1 MSNIIFTYETAC
13 VKLGLSCENDVSMKE
28 LKRAYHKKALQYH
41 PDKNADNYAEDEFK
55 SIYEAYEYVMK
66 ENGYM
71 DDDTMMHAMEHA
83 NTGNQEEKE
92 SSIPFAKYSHLL
104 YSFLEPI
111 VEMDTLQDL
120 KSKLFETI
128 LENIGNK
135 CETKALHMFENMNR
149 KQFSKIQKLLHGN
162 YEVFHIPKTFLE
174 KMDELYLTKFEN
186 DECVRLSPTMHD
198 LLNENVYKLVHKEHT
213 FFVPLWHHELVY
225 DCSGTD
231 LYVQCIPKLDDNI
244 EIDDKNNIHITLKYR
259 LMDIWE
265 KDTLSICLGRKSEMV
280 ESCIE
285 NAAPCN
291 KTIHISRSQL
301 KMERKQII
309 TLVQRGISRIQSS
322 NIYDVSKKG
331 DINIHIEIEP

>member
-1 MSNIIFTYETAC
+1 MSNNTFTYETAC
-13 VKLGLSCENDVSMKE
+13 VKLGLSCDNDVSMKE

-41 PDKNADNYAEDEFK
+41 PDKNADKCADDEFK
-55 SIYEAYEYVMK
+55 SIHEAYEYAMK

-71 DDDTMMHAMEHA
+71 DDDTMMHA
-83 NTGNQEEKE
+83 NTGDQEEKE

-111 VEMDTLQDL
+111 IEMDTFQDL
-120 KSKLFETI
+120 KSKLLENL

-149 KQFSKIQKLLHGN
+149 KQFSKIRKLLHGN
-162 YEVFHIPKTFLE
+162 CEVFHIPKTFLE

-198 LLNENVYKLVHKEHT
+198 LLNENVYKLVHNEHT

-231 LYVQCIPKLDDNI
+231 LYVQCIPKLDNNI
-244 EIDDKNNIHITLKYR
+244 EIDEKNNIHITLNYR

-265 KDTLSICLGRKSEMV
+265 KDTLSICLGRKSE
-280 ESCIE
+280 SCID
-285 NAAPCN
+285 NATHCN
-291 KTIHISRSQL
+291 KTIHIPRSQL
-301 KMERKQII
+301 KMEKKQTI
-309 TLVQRGISRIQSS
+309 TLVQRGISRIHSS